1 MNTGLNTL
9 HPYPFEKLGQLFE
22 GLSSSNQQIITLTIG
37 EPQHAP
43 PEKVT
48 ELLSEHAAL
57 VAQYPATKGR
67 PELRAAIGAWL
78 EHRFHLPPMDADRHV
93 LPLNGT
99 REGLFA
105 VAQTIVTH
113 GRPGAVLCPN
123 PFYQIYEGAALLA
136 GTVPVLLNCDA
147 GNGFLP
153 DFDSVTDEQWQACQ
167 LLFICTPGNPAGAVM
182 PRDALQALIA
192 LAQEHDFVIAS
203 DECYSEIYPDEQHPP
218 ASLLEAAAAMGDTDY
233 RHCLCFHSLSKR
245 SNLPGLRSGFVA
257 GDPHWIEQFHR
268 YRTYHGCAMPLHHQI
283 ASEWVWSDEQHVRDN
298 RARYREKFAAVMPIL
313 APVLATAYPDAGF
326 YLWPVTPTDDET
338 FAQQLLQHAGVKVLP
353 GRYLARNT
361 AAGNPGAHRVRLALV
376 AELGQCV
383 EAAERI
389 AHAVKSGRVT

>member
-1 MNTGLNTL
+1 MNTGLNAL
-9 HPYPFEKLGQLFE
+9 RPYPFEKLGQLFE
-22 GLSSSNQQIITLTIG
+22 EVSPSDQPLIPLTIG

-43 PEKVT
+43 PERVA

-57 VAQYPATKGR
+57 VAQYPATAGR
-67 PELRAAIGAWL
+67 PELRVAIGAWL
-78 EHRFHLPPMDADRHV
+78 ERRFNLLSLDADRHV

-105 VAQTIVTH
+105 VAQTLVTH
-113 GRPGAVLCPN
+113 GRAGAVLCPN

-136 GTVPVLLNCDA
+136 GTEPILLNCDA
-147 GNGFLP
+147 SKGFLP
-153 DFDSVTDEQWQACQ
+153 DFDSVTEGQWHACQ

-182 PRDALQALIA
+182 SREGLQKLIA

-218 ASLLEAAAAMGDTDY
+218 TGLLEAAATMGNTEY

-257 GDPHWIEQFHR
+257 GDPHWIEQFRR
-268 YRTYHGCAMPLHHQI
+268 YRTYHGCAMPPHHQI
-283 ASEWVWSDEQHVRDN
+283 ASEWAWSDELHVRDN
-298 RARYREKFAAVMPIL
+298 RARYREKFAAVTPIL
-313 APVLATAYPDAGF
+313 APVLATPSPDAGF
-326 YLWPVTPTDDET
+326 YLWPETPTDDET
-338 FAQQLLQHAGVKVLP
+338 FAQHLLQHAGVKVMP
-353 GRYLARNT
+353 GRYLARDT
-361 AAGNPGAHRVRLALV
+361 AGGNPGANRVRLALV

-389 AHAVKSGRVT
+389 VHAVKSGG